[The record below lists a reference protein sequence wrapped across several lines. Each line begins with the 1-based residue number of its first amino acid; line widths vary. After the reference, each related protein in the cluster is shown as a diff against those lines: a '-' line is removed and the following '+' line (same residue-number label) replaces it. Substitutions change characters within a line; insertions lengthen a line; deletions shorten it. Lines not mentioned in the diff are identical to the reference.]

1 MSTIEIDENG
11 SCTVNGKSNG
21 SAITNYGSV
30 SYVLNDFNLV
40 VIKVNEII
48 RNGINE
54 IDAPALRS
62 FQVLLV
68 SS

>member
-11 SCTVNGKSNG
+11 SCTVNGKNNG
-21 SAITNYGSV
+21 SAITNYGSA
-30 SYVLNDFNLV
+30 SYVLNDLNIV